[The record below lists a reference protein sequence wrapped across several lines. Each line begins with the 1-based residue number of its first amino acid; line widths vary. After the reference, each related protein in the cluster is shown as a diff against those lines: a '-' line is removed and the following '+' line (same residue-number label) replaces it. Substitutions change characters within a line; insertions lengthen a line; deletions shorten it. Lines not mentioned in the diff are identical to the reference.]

1 MRVLIPAKKD
11 ENPFFDQVMLHSK
24 HTFVFGGLKED
35 ISSYTAVVIHW
46 PEQLFNWQE
55 PTDQELDSL
64 KTTFK
69 KWKQQVNLL
78 YVVHN
83 LHPHQRPTLQF
94 KKLYDIVEGMANV
107 MVHFGQYSRDFFR
120 TRFPDCEHRVIPHP
134 LYLDFYKTYDKT
146 IARRQLHI
154 PEVAAVLIAPGSIR
168 STAER
173 NMILQ
178 AFKRLNQPN
187 KLLLVPKML
196 RIQKEVLNFPGRYRL
211 KRIFDINKWI
221 RQFKERREKKK
232 GLYFNYKYLSPDD
245 LALYMCA
252 ADVVLLPRLE
262 LLNAGT
268 LFLALTYKKIVAGP
282 KTGNLS
288 EVLKQLGMP
297 GFDPQFPNSAADAL
311 QEAFTLFRENNK
323 IDEERLI
330 TYQPENVARKWD
342 ILIENSVKNGF
353 SIH

>member
-1 MRVLIPAKKD
+1 
-11 ENPFFDQVMLHSK
+11 
-24 HTFVFGGLKED
+24 
-35 ISSYTAVVIHW
+35 
-46 PEQLFNWQE
+46 
-55 PTDQELDSL
+55 
-64 KTTFK
+64 
-69 KWKQQVNLL
+69 
-78 YVVHN
+78 
-83 LHPHQRPTLQF
+83 
-94 KKLYDIVEGMANV
+94 
-107 MVHFGQYSRDFFR
+107 
-120 TRFPDCEHRVIPHP
+120 
-134 LYLDFYKTYDKT
+134 
-146 IARRQLHI
+146 
-154 PEVAAVLIAPGSIR
+154 
-168 STAER
+168 
-173 NMILQ
+173 
-178 AFKRLNQPN
+178 
-187 KLLLVPKML
+187 
-196 RIQKEVLNFPGRYRL
+196 
-211 KRIFDINKWI
+211 
-221 RQFKERREKKK
+221 
-232 GLYFNYKYLSPDD
+232 YFNYKYLSPDD